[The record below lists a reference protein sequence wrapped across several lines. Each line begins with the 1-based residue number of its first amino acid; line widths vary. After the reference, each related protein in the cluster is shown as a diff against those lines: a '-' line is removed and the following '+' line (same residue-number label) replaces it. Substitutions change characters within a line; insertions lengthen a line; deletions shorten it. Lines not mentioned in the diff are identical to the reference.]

1 MNFHLSDDQNI
12 LKETFER
19 FFQAESSIARVRAA
33 EPLGFDRA
41 LWDGLLEM
49 GALSMRVPAHAGG
62 GGHSIMDAT
71 LLLEE
76 AGRTLAS
83 APIVEAVVVARLLA
97 NSDHTAAGEWW
108 RSFTAGRKIVM
119 PALHDIAARPLQVIP
134 GGAVAD
140 AVIGLEGDKL
150 ILVTMARPPQLR
162 PNLGSSPAATW
173 VLSGPQFMGERLE
186 LASGTSARASYAA
199 AIEEWKLLT
208 AATLSAIALRALELA
223 GVYARE
229 RLQFGKPIGSYQAI
243 SHPLANL
250 VTDAEGAQLLVW
262 RAIWNVARAT
272 PDAAATISM
281 AYWWAADT
289 AGRAVAQA
297 LHTFGGYGLS
307 LEYDIQLYHRR
318 AKSMALIMG
327 DPTDELN
334 RVGDRLWRNITPAAL
349 PEAGDIGIDFGYGE
363 RAEKL
368 AAETRAFFEGVLTPE
383 LRKRSHHSFDGHDW
397 GVHRAA
403 GARRLLYP
411 TWPAKFGGRDADPY
425 EAVASAHVWDEND
438 WTINAVAVCNM
449 VGWIIMEYGSEELQ
463 RTVLPLMASG
473 DVICSL
479 GYTEPHSGSDVFA
492 AKTRATRDGDT
503 WVING
508 QKMFTSGANLA
519 KYVMLLTRT
528 DPDAPKH
535 RGITLFLVP
544 LDSPG
549 IEVQPVYTYPDER
562 TNITYYSDVRVPDLY
577 RLGAV
582 NGGLE
587 AMTVALKL
595 EQGGAGFIVPHRRT
609 LQRAIEW
616 AGTAT
621 RNGRPVLEDPQ
632 VLGRLSRAAVS
643 SEVSDVIFRRSLWAR
658 ANGVPDRAFGPMSKL
673 FSTESF
679 LRDSTDLLDLT
690 APDSL
695 FKGQEGLGLIERSHR
710 HAAAT
715 TIYGGT
721 SEIQRSLIAEKALG
735 LPRTR

>member
-1 MNFHLSDDQNI
+1 MNFGLSDDQN
-12 LKETFER
+12 LLRETFER
-19 FFQAESSIARVRAA
+19 FFRAESSIARVRAA

-41 LWDGLLEM
+41 LWDALLEM
-49 GALSMRVPAHAGG
+49 GALSMRAPADAGG
-62 GGHSIMDAT
+62 GGHSLVDAT
-71 LLLEE
+71 LLLEQ

-83 APIVEAVVVARLLA
+83 VPIVEALVVARLLA
-97 NSDHTAAGEWW
+97 SIDHPVAREWW
-108 RSFTAGRKIVM
+108 ASFTEGRKIVM
-119 PALHDIAARPLQVIP
+119 PALHDIAARPMQVIP
-134 GGAVAD
+134 GGAIAD
-140 AVIGLEGDKL
+140 AVICAEGDKL
-150 ILVTMARPPQLR
+150 ILVTTPRPPEWR
-162 PNLGSSPAATW
+162 ANLGTSPAAAW
-173 VLSGPQFMGERLE
+173 VLGGTQFSGERLE
-186 LASGTSARASYAA
+186 LASGTSARMTYVAA
-199 AIEEWKLLT
+199 VEEWKLLT
-208 AATLSAIALRALELA
+208 AATLSAIALRALEIA
-223 GVYARE
+223 AAYARE
-229 RLQFGKPIGSYQAI
+229 RFQFGKPIGSHQAI

-250 VTDAEGAQLLVW
+250 VTDAEGAQLLTW
-262 RAIWNVARAT
+262 RAIWDVARAA
-272 PDAAATISM
+272 PEAAARISM

-289 AGRAVAQA
+289 AGRTVAQS

-318 AKSMALIMG
+318 AKCMALIMG

-334 RVGDRLWRNITPAAL
+334 RAGERLWKNIAPVAL
-349 PEAGDIGIDFGYGE
+349 PEAGDIGIDFDYGE
-363 RAEKL
+363 RAEQL
-368 AAETRAFFEGVLTPE
+368 AAETRAFFGSVLTPE

-397 GVHRAA
+397 AVHRAA
-403 GARRLLYP
+403 GARKLLYP

-438 WTINAVAVCNM
+438 WTINAVAVTNM
-449 VGWIIMEYGSEELQ
+449 VGCIIMEYGTDELQ
-463 RTVLPLMASG
+463 RKVLPPMAAG
-473 DVICSL
+473 EVICSL

-492 AKTRATRDGDT
+492 AKTRAIRDGDS

-519 KYVMLLTRT
+519 QYVMLLTRT
-528 DPDAPKH
+528 DPEAPKH

-549 IEVQPVYTYPDER
+549 IEIQPVYTYPDER
-562 TNITYYSDVRVPDLY
+562 TNITFYSDVRVPDFY

-595 EQGGAGFIVPHRRT
+595 EQGGAGFIVPHRRA
-609 LQRAIEW
+609 LQRVVEW
-616 AGTAT
+616 ARTAR

-632 VLGRLSRAAVS
+632 VLGRLSRVAVS
-643 SEVSDVIFRRSLWAR
+643 SEVSDAIFRRSLWAR
-658 ANGVPDRAFGPMSKL
+658 ANHLPDRAFGPMSKL
-673 FSTESF
+673 FSTEVF

>member
-1 MNFHLSDDQNI
+1 
-12 LKETFER
+12 
-19 FFQAESSIARVRAA
+19 
-33 EPLGFDRA
+33 
-41 LWDGLLEM
+41 
-49 GALSMRVPAHAGG
+49 
-62 GGHSIMDAT
+62 
-71 LLLEE
+71 
-76 AGRTLAS
+76 
-83 APIVEAVVVARLLA
+83 
-97 NSDHTAAGEWW
+97 
-108 RSFTAGRKIVM
+108 
-119 PALHDIAARPLQVIP
+119 
-134 GGAVAD
+134 
-140 AVIGLEGDKL
+140 
-150 ILVTMARPPQLR
+150 
-162 PNLGSSPAATW
+162 
-173 VLSGPQFMGERLE
+173 
-186 LASGTSARASYAA
+186 
-199 AIEEWKLLT
+199 
-208 AATLSAIALRALELA
+208 
-223 GVYARE
+223 
-229 RLQFGKPIGSYQAI
+229 
-243 SHPLANL
+243 
-250 VTDAEGAQLLVW
+250 
-262 RAIWNVARAT
+262 
-272 PDAAATISM
+272 
-281 AYWWAADT
+281 
-289 AGRAVAQA
+289 
-297 LHTFGGYGLS
+297 
-307 LEYDIQLYHRR
+307 
-318 AKSMALIMG
+318 MG

-334 RVGDRLWRNITPAAL
+334 RVGQRLWKHVAPAAL
-349 PEAGDIGIDFGYGE
+349 PEAGEIGIDFGYGE

-403 GARRLLYP
+403 GARKLLYP

-438 WTINAVAVCNM
+438 WTIHAVAVCNM

-463 RTVLPLMASG
+463 RTVLPPMAAG

-492 AKTRATRDGDT
+492 AKTRAIRDGDT

-562 TNITYYSDVRVPDLY
+562 TNITFYSDVRVPDLY

-621 RNGRPVLEDPQ
+621 RDGRPVLEDPQ
-632 VLGRLSRAAVS
+632 VLGRLSRVAVS

-673 FSTESF
+673 FSTENF

-710 HAAAT
+710 HAAAS

-721 SEIQRSLIAEKALG
+721 SEIQRSLIAEKVLG

>member
-1 MNFHLSDDQNI
+1 MNLHLSDDQNL

-19 FFQAESSIARVRAA
+19 FFQAESSVERVRAA

-41 LWDGLLEM
+41 LWDRLLEM
-49 GALSMRVPAHAGG
+49 GALTMRAPAHAGG
-62 GGHSIMDAT
+62 GGHSLIDAT
-71 LLLEE
+71 LLLDQ
-76 AGRTLAS
+76 AGRALAS
-83 APIVEAVVVARLLA
+83 APIVEALVVARLLA
-97 NSDHTAAGEWW
+97 DIDHPAAREWW
-108 RSFTAGRKIVM
+108 RSFSEGRKIVM
-119 PALHDIAARPLQVIP
+119 PALHDIAARPMQLIP

-140 AVIGLEGDKL
+140 AVIGLDGDRL
-150 ILVTMARPPQLR
+150 ILIAATRPPRTR
-162 PNLGSSPAATW
+162 PNLGASPMATW
-173 VLSGPQFMGERLE
+173 VLKGSQLSGNCLE
-186 LASGTSARASYAA
+186 LANGKAARAAFAA

-208 AATLSAIALRALELA
+208 AATLSAIALRTLEIA
-223 GVYARE
+223 ATYARE
-229 RLQFGKPIGSYQAI
+229 RSQFGRPIGTYQAI

-250 VTDAEGAQLLVW
+250 VTDAEGAKLLTW

-289 AGRAVAQA
+289 AGRAVAQS
-297 LHTFGGYGLS
+297 LHTLGGYGLS

-318 AKSMALIMG
+318 AKSMALVMG
-327 DPTDELN
+327 DPMDELN
-334 RVGDRLWRNITPAAL
+334 CVGERLWKDVAPEAL

-363 RAEKL
+363 RANKL
-368 AAETRAFFEGVLTPE
+368 AAETRAFFESVLTPE

-403 GARRLLYP
+403 GARKLLYP

-438 WTINAVAVCNM
+438 WTINAVAVSNM
-449 VGWIIMEYGSEELQ
+449 VGWIIMGYGSSELQ
-463 RTVLPLMASG
+463 QQVLPRIAAG
-473 DVICSL
+473 EVICSL
-479 GYTEPHSGSDVFA
+479 GYTEPESGSDVFA
-492 AKTRATRDGDT
+492 AKTRAVRDGDA
-503 WVING
+503 WIING

-519 KYVMLLTRT
+519 QYVMLLTRT
-528 DPDAPKH
+528 DPEAAKH

-544 LDSPG
+544 LDSQG
-549 IEVQPVYTYPDER
+549 IEIQPVHTYPDER
-562 TNITYYSDVRVPDLY
+562 TNITFYSDVRVLDIY

-595 EQGGAGFIVPHRRT
+595 EQGGAGFIIPHRRT
-609 LQRAIEW
+609 LHRAVEW
-616 AGTAT
+616 VRTAK
-621 RNGRPVLEDPQ
+621 RNGLPALADPQ
-632 VLGRLSRAAVS
+632 VLGRLSRVAVNA
-643 SEVSDVIFRRSLWAR
+643 EVSDAIFRRSLWAR
-658 ANGVPDRAFGPMSKL
+658 TNDVPDRAFGPMSKL
-673 FSTESF
+673 FSTEVF

-710 HAAAT
+710 HAAAA

-721 SEIQRSLIAEKALG
+721 SEIQRSLIAERALG
-735 LPRTR
+735 LPRSR